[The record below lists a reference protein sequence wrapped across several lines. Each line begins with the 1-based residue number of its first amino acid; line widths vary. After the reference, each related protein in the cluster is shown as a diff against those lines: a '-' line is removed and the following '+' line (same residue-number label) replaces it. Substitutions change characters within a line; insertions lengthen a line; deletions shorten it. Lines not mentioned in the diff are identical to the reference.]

1 MKKMGGKMDGNT
13 LDRFEFFEG
22 LQPADRD
29 AIAGMAEVREYAPDT
44 FIFQNGEPADAIHGL
59 LEGAVELSLLFRDR
73 VLKTDEVKY
82 EEAIRSRFEDKD
94 TPIIL
99 DEIHAGEVFGWSA
112 LAGLEKRTAAAR
124 AASAVRAFAIPAG
137 ELRKRFAEHPALG
150 LTLTERLNRV
160 IAARLAE
167 RTERLVEAWTEAFGA
182 GRI

>member
-1 MKKMGGKMDGNT
+1 MEGKMDGST
-13 LDRFEFFEG
+13 LDRFLFFEG

-29 AIAGMAEVREYAPDT
+29 AIAAMAEAREYAPNAI
-44 FIFQNGEPADAIHGL
+44 IFKDGDPADAIFGL
-59 LEGAVELSLLFRDR
+59 LEGTVELSLLFRDR

-82 EEAIRSRFEDKD
+82 EEAIRARFEETD
-94 TPIIL
+94 TPIVL
-99 DEIHAGEVFGWSA
+99 DEIQAGEVFGWSA
-112 LAGLEKRTAAAR
+112 LAGLEQRAAAAR

-137 ELRKRFAEHPALG
+137 ELRKRFAENPALG
-150 LTLTERLNRV
+150 LTVMERLNRV